1 MSNRNG
7 LTIGECLVAAVLSVF
22 AFLGVAVGVATVGQL
37 GPSVPSSSYS
47 PSYTP
52 PVNSSSDG
60 LDWDAARRAGYTE
73 EDIEA
78 AKALHYLQQMDN

>member
-1 MSNRNG
+1 MRNRNG
-7 LTIGECLVAAVLSVF
+7 LTIGECLLATIAAFIGLVIAVAIVGPPDPP
-22 AFLGVAVGVATVGQL
+22 GV
-37 GPSVPSSSYS
+37 SSPS

>member
-1 MSNRNG
+1 MKNRNG
-7 LTIGECLVAAVLSVF
+7 LTIGECLISGVLSFVVF
-22 AFLGVAVGVATVGQL
+22 CVLASIVGPL
-37 GPSVPSSSYS
+37 GPSTSSSSYT
-47 PSYTP
+47 PSYTA
-52 PVNSSSDG
+52 PVSSSSDG

>member
-7 LTIGECLVAAVLSVF
+7 LTVGEFLVATVVSVIVFVLVAAI
-22 AFLGVAVGVATVGQL
+22 VGPL